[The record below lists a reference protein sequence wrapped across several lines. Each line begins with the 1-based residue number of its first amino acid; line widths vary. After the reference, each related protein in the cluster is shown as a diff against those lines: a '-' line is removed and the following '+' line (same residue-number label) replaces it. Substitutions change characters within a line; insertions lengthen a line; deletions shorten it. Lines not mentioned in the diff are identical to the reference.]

1 MDAALLQRAAV
12 GRLKKKQVVV
22 VGAGIAGL
30 AAARALA
37 ARGVKVQ
44 VLEARERVGGRV
56 WTVDR
61 LDLGAQ
67 WIHSTEGNPVT
78 GLCRDLG
85 IPILYVGGDAT
96 YLGGWEHL
104 HLLNT
109 NGRRVS
115 AAGKTRSI
123 AVADAVREEFERW
136 RSARHPRTSDL
147 PASAAFARVM
157 RQHGLEPTRAR
168 EAEWHMRICT
178 RDDWAGYRDTLSAL
192 YWEEGYQVYG
202 YGDSAFPEGF
212 GVVPE
217 RLAEGLSIR
226 LNARV
231 AEIAHSPRGVCVRTD
246 DEELRADAAIVT
258 LPLGVLKSGAV
269 RFSPALPRAKLDAIR
284 RLGVGCLAKL
294 ALFYDEPFWPREPYV
309 FGMIDGV
316 NAMAPTLL
324 VNLWVTHRLPCLVFV
339 VGGELGE
346 ELERWPTEKAVQWG
360 HEALRRMFGRAP
372 QPVRAVRT
380 GWMADPF
387 ALGAYSHVPVGA
399 KPADF
404 DALGAPVGDRL
415 LFAGEA
421 TCRQHWGC
429 VHGAYVSGLREA
441 ARFLDDPSVLPPL
454 RITEDRR
461 WRDMMMRAARFF
473 QTRARAADRAE
484 TVRRV
489 ALLKKSE
496 VFAGIEDRELSLL
509 ATMFERRA
517 LDAGETLCKAGD
529 QASEVYVVAKGRV
542 GVRNGKSASTLA
554 TAGPGSVIGEYGLVT
569 PDARRT
575 ATLYAIG
582 PSEVLTLDYPRFRQ
596 FVLAFPQCALAMLG
610 VTVERLQRER
620 ARTVN

>member
-1 MDAALLQRAAV
+1 MI
-12 GRLKKKQVVV
+12 
-22 VGAGIAGL
+22 GAGIAGL
-30 AAARALA
+30 AAARVLA
-37 ARGVKVQ
+37 SRGVEVQ

-78 GLCRDLG
+78 GLCRELG
-85 IPILYVGGDAT
+85 IALLYVGGDAT

-109 NGRRVS
+109 NGQRVT
-115 AAGKTRSI
+115 ATGKTRSI
-123 AVADAVREEFERW
+123 AVADAVREDFERW
-136 RSARHPRTSDL
+136 RAARRPRTRDL
-147 PASAAFARVM
+147 PATAAFARVV
-157 RQHGLEPTRAR
+157 RQHGLATSPAR
-168 EAEWHMRICT
+168 EAQWHMRICT

-192 YWEEGYQVYG
+192 HWDEGYQVYG
-202 YGDSAFPEGF
+202 YGDSAFPDGYGE
-212 GVVPE
+212 VAA
-217 RLAEGLSIR
+217 RLAEGLPIR

-231 AEIAHSPRGVCVRTD
+231 TEVRTTARGVSVLTPD
-246 DEELRADAAIVT
+246 AAFDADAAIVT

-269 RFSPALPRAKLDAIR
+269 RFRPDLPRAKRDAIR

-294 ALFYDEPFWPREPYV
+294 MLFYDEPFWPREPYV

-316 NAMAPTLL
+316 NAMAPTLV
-324 VNLWVTHRLPCLVFV
+324 VNMWVTHRLPCLVFV

-346 ELERWPTEKAVQWG
+346 QLERWPAEKAVQWG
-360 HEALRRMFGRAP
+360 HDALRRMFGRAP
-372 QPVRAVRT
+372 RRPVRSMRT
-380 GWMADPF
+380 AWMADPF
-387 ALGAYSHVPVGA
+387 ALGAYAHVPVGA
-399 KPADF
+399 TPADF
-404 DALGAPVGDRL
+404 DALAAPVGERL

-441 ARFLDDPSVLPPL
+441 ARLLEDPSVLPPL

-473 QTRARAADRAE
+473 QRRARTADRLE
-484 TVRRV
+484 TERRV
-489 ALLKKSE
+489 ALLKKNE
-496 VFAGIEDRELSLL
+496 VFAGIEERELSLL
-509 ATMFERRA
+509 ATMFERRS

-529 QASEVYVVAKGRV
+529 EASEVYVVAKGQV
-542 GVRNGKSASTLA
+542 GVRNSKSASTLA
-554 TAGPGSVIGEYGLVT
+554 TAGPGAVMGEYGLVT

-575 ATLYAIG
+575 ATLYAITRT
-582 PSEVLTLDYPRFRQ
+582 EVLTLDYPRFRQ

-620 ARTVN
+620 ARTVRIRGRSPV